1 MKTCAFVFG
10 ERAEKVIASSRFFIQ
25 PGHLLF
31 PRDVGF
37 CSALNGARSAYKYAE
52 KDMPSRRNSAHKGS
66 RGGCVPGLSVARLK
80 PSKRAER
87 KTMEAKITD
96 VRVPGQVLK
105 ELVRGLKFTIRA
117 TGKSSAAGCVASLIS
132 KASTD

>member
-37 CSALNGARSAYKYAE
+37 CSALNGACSAYKYAE
-52 KDMPSRRNSAHKGS
+52 KDMPSRRNSAHKGYPPGRLCARVICGQAEAQQKG
-66 RGGCVPGLSVARLK
+66 RGEDNGS
-80 PSKRAER
+80 
-87 KTMEAKITD
+87 
-96 VRVPGQVLK
+96 
-105 ELVRGLKFTIRA
+105 
-117 TGKSSAAGCVASLIS
+117 
-132 KASTD
+132 